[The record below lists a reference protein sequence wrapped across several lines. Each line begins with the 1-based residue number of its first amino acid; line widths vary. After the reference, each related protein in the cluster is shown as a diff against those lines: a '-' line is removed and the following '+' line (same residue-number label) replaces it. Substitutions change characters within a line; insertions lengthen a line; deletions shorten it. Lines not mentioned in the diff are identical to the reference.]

1 MAPKSKKVSAESKQ
15 VEQVAEAV
23 VEVAPVQLEAVKPA
37 EAPKAKRASKAKA
50 SKVEEPAPA
59 EPVAEEAGEQEGGD
73 GETKPKVRYFKC
85 IYNGTQ
91 QGRYKGGKPKQAANK
106 GFTYIIKHHPDLIG
120 QEVTFQM
127 LECTRGRN
135 KKVST
140 YTGVRRHLDNPVTV
154 EIKNGG
160 GPAKQIVYKFS
171 NKVTKVK
178 ENQEGGEKAKPKAK
192 SAKKEKKVTKA
203 KSDKAKPKTEKKPKS
218 AKGEAKSE
226 KAKPAAKAKSDK
238 AKPVAKKAEKK
249 ASKQK

>member
-1 MAPKSKKVSAESKQ
+1 MAPKSKKVSAESKP
-15 VEQVAEAV
+15 VEKVVEAAPVA
-23 VEVAPVQLEAVKPA
+23 EVAPVQLEEVKPA
-37 EAPKAKRASKAKA
+37 AAPKKRGGKKKA
-50 SKVEEPAPA
+50 E
-59 EPVAEEAGEQEGGD
+59 EPVAEAAPVQEGGD
-73 GETKPKVRYFKC
+73 AEAEPEGEGKTKVRYFKC

-160 GPAKQIVYKFS
+160 GPTKQIVYKFS

-178 ENQEGGEKAKPKAK
+178 ENKQDGEKAKPKAK
-192 SAKKEKKVTKA
+192 SAKKEKKSVKAKSEKPKSEKPKAKSEKVKSEKAKPKAKSEKAKPKA
-203 KSDKAKPKTEKKPKS
+203 KSDKAKP
-218 AKGEAKSE
+218 
-226 KAKPAAKAKSDK
+226 
-238 AKPVAKKAEKK
+238 AKKAP
-249 ASKQK
+249 KQK